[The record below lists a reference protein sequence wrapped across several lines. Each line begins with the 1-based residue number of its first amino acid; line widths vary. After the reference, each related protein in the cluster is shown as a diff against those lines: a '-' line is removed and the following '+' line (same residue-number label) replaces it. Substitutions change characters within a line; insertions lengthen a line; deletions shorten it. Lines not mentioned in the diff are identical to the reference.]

1 MVNAHHNRWHTSFA
15 QLLQPFLSFKSFN
28 KNLFLFFV
36 LLSAM
41 GWGGYGKGGY
51 GWGFPPMMMMPWGK
65 GKGKVGLHVIPNDS
79 LVSLRPSCM
88 HSTPIKHVFCIL
100 LLCVLQGSKD
110 L

>member
-1 MVNAHHNRWHTSFA
+1 
-15 QLLQPFLSFKSFN
+15 
-28 KNLFLFFV
+28 
-36 LLSAM
+36 
-41 GWGGYGKGGY
+41 
-51 GWGFPPMMMMPWGK
+51 MMMMPWGK